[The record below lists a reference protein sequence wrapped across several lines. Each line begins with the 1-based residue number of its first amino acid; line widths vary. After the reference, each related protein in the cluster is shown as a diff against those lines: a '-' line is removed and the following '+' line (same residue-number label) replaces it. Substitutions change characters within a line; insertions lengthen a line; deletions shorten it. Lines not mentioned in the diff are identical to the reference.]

1 MYNTMRVQKRNGEY
15 EIVSFDKILK
25 RIQLLCIGQEFEK
38 KLVIDPT
45 LIAQK
50 VCSEIYENVK
60 TTQLDEL
67 SSQIAVSMY
76 SKNPEYG
83 TLAGRIVVS
92 NHHKRTNAKFSQVI
106 EELYK
111 NDILQEYLYD
121 LVRENSDLIDEKIN
135 DMKVTFEKI

>member
-1 MYNTMRVQKRNGEY
+1 M
-15 EIVSFDKILK
+15 
-25 RIQLLCIGQEFEK
+25 CIGQEFEK

-45 LIAQK
+45 PIAQK

-67 SSQIAVSMY
+67 SSQIAFSMY

-92 NHHKRTNAKFSQVI
+92 NHHKRTNANFSQVI

-111 NDILQEYLYD
+111 NDILQEYLYEIVSKNRD
-121 LVRENSDLIDEKIN
+121 VIDERG
-135 DMKVTFEKI
+135 E